1 VSPPSQDVIRR
12 GKTLR
17 SLLRRVVA
25 IEHRW
30 PWLLPTVSFAAGWVG
45 FLLVRRGEDAA
56 RIVALLALC
65 GWFWLLLEP
74 WVRRR
79 IERRRRRAGN
89 FVVNF
94 ISQSLQQELL
104 FFCLP
109 LLIGA
114 TKLDAGQVAFTG
126 LVALAAL
133 LSTVDP
139 LYERLVATRA
149 ARRMTFHAFC
159 SWIAAL
165 VVLPM
170 VLLVP
175 VERALPISLLAVGA
189 WLLLTLPLS
198 LYSLPRWRNRVAW
211 LAGMILVPLTFWE
224 LRGQIPAAGLA
235 VTDARVTQ
243 TLDGLIPGAPV
254 ARIREADLTQG
265 IIAFAAIRAPAGLS
279 QQVVFEWRHNGESE
293 RIEVEIHGGRADG
306 FRAYARKH
314 AFPADSKGL
323 WIVDVLT
330 PQAQLLERLRFV
342 VEAEDRPKDQLVT
355 PAVRDIPSL

>member
-1 VSPPSQDVIRR
+1 MM
-12 GKTLR
+12 
-17 SLLRRVVA
+17 SLLRRLFA
-25 IEHRW
+25 IATRW
-30 PWLLPTVSFAAGWVG
+30 PWLLPAGSFAAGWVG
-45 FLLVRRGEDAA
+45 FLLVHRGEELA
-56 RIVALLALC
+56 RIVALLALG

-79 IERRRRRAGN
+79 LEQRRRRVGN

-94 ISQSLQQELL
+94 VSQSLQQELL
-104 FFCLP
+104 FFSLP

-114 TKLDAGQVAFTG
+114 TQWDAGQIAFTG
-126 LVALAAL
+126 LVGAAAL
-133 LSTVDP
+133 LSTIDP

-175 VERALPISLLAVGA
+175 VERAVPISFAAVGV

-211 LAGMILVPLTFWE
+211 VAGMIVVPFVFWA

-243 TLDGLIPGAPV
+243 TIDGLTPGV
-254 ARIREADLTQG
+254 SVRRLRQEDLAQG
-265 IIAFAAIRAPAGLS
+265 VIAFAAIRAPAGLS
-279 QQVVFEWRHNGESE
+279 QQVVFEWRHNGERE
-293 RIEVEIHGGRADG
+293 QIPVEIQGGRDEG
-306 FRAYARKH
+306 FRAYSRKQ
-314 AFPADSKGL
+314 AFPADSTGL
-323 WIVDVLT
+323 WTVDVLT
-330 PQAQLLERLRFV
+330 PQAQLLERLRFL
-342 VEAEDRPKDQLVT
+342 VEG
-355 PAVRDIPSL
+355 